1 MNNPSIDLLNVSVN
15 VILGYVAVAI
25 LLLYFE
31 ISVLV
36 TALDKFVPV

>member
-1 MNNPSIDLLNVSVN
+1 MNNPSIDLLSVSVN

-25 LLLYFE
+25 IMYFE

-36 TALDKFVPV
+36 TALDKFVTV